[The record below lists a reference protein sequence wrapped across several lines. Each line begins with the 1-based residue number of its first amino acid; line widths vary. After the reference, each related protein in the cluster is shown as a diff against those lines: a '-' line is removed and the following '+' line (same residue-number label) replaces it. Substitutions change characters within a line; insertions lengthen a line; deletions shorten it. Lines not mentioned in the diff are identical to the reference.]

1 MPLRHVARQVFRRIT
16 PAQLVLGSFALAL
29 ALGTLLLMLPVM
41 AARGTEPVGFVDAL
55 FTATSAICVTGLVT
69 VDTATRWS
77 LLGQVT
83 IVLLIQLGGLGIMT
97 YSTILV
103 LLVRGRFTVRGRLT
117 MQDTLGGT
125 SAADL
130 RRLVKT
136 VFVSTFVIEAVGA
149 TALATRFA
157 LDMPIGQAAW
167 FGVFHAVSAFCN
179 AGFSLFSTSL
189 VHYVGDPTVNVVV
202 PGLIILGGIGFLVIA
217 EVWGRRAGKGRDREL
232 SLHARLVLSTTALLL
247 GIGMVGFFLLERA
260 NTLAALPWPAKAM
273 ATWFQA
279 VTPRTA
285 GYNTLDYA
293 QLANPTLFFT
303 IVLMFIGAAPGSCG
317 GGIKVTTAA
326 ILGGIVRSQLAGEE
340 RVHLFRHAVPRE
352 AVGRAVT
359 LAAASALAVVLV
371 TLVLQV
377 TEAHGAVTDA
387 RRGLFLEL
395 LFETVSA
402 FGTVGLSTGVTPRLS
417 DAGKIVIAIMMYV
430 GRVGPLTLTL
440 GLARPTGGRFQY
452 SEEPVVVG

>member
-1 MPLRHVARQVFRRIT
+1 MLVPRVARQVFRRVS

-29 ALGTLLLMLPVM
+29 AIGTALLMLPVM
-41 AARGTEPVGFVDAL
+41 AAPGTEPVGFVDAL
-55 FTATSAICVTGLVT
+55 FTATSAICVTGLVS

-117 MQDTLGGT
+117 MQDTFGSA

-130 RRLVKT
+130 RQLVKM
-136 VFVSTFVIEAVGA
+136 VFVSTFVIEAIGA
-149 TALATRFA
+149 AALATRFA
-157 LDMPIGQAAW
+157 LEMPLGQALW
-167 FGVFHAVSAFCN
+167 FAVFHAISAFCN
-179 AGFSLFSTSL
+179 AGFALFSQGL
-189 VHYVGDPTVNVVV
+189 VDYVEDPTINIVV
-202 PGLIILGGIGFLVIA
+202 PGLIILGGLGFLVIA
-217 EVWGRRAGKGRDREL
+217 ELWGRRGGKAREREL
-232 SLHARLVLSTTALLL
+232 SLHAKLVLSTTALLL
-247 GIGMVGFFLLERA
+247 GIGMVGFFLLERS
-260 NTLAALPWPAKAM
+260 NTLAALPWPGKVM

-293 QLANPTLFFT
+293 RLANPTLFFT
-303 IVLMFIGAAPGSCG
+303 IVLMFVGAAPGSTG

-326 ILGGIVRSQLAGEE
+326 ILWGIVRSQFAGEE

-352 AVGRAVT
+352 TVGRAVT
-359 LAAASALAVVLV
+359 LAAASALSVAVAA
-371 TLVLQV
+371 LVLQV
-377 TEAHGAVTDA
+377 TEAHGAVSDA

-417 DAGKIVIAIMMYV
+417 DAGKVVIVVMMYL

-440 GLARPTGGRFQY
+440 GLARPARGRFQY